1 MALRR
6 IRQYGDDIL
15 KKKSKP
21 VVKFDETLHNLL
33 DDMWET
39 MHEFDGLGMAAPQV
53 GVLRRAIILE
63 TEEEQY
69 ELINP
74 VIVETDGQDVKTEA
88 CLSVPNK
95 QGDVER
101 PMFVK
106 VEAYDRHE
114 NPVTIA
120 TDDDMLVTALC
131 HEIDHLDG
139 ILFIEKATNIQP
151 RPTDEEVAESNKR
164 IKGNP
169 RRALKILNNKDNKK
183 DNKKVAARA

>member
-6 IRQYGDDIL
+6 IRQYGDAIL

-21 VVKFDETLHNLL
+21 VTNFDENLHNLL

-53 GVLRRAIILE
+53 GVLRRAVILE
-63 TEEEQY
+63 TEEEKY

-74 VIVETDGQDVKTEA
+74 VIVESSGLDVKTEA

-101 PMFVK
+101 PVFVK
-106 VEAYDRHE
+106 VEAFDRHQ

-120 TDDDMLVTALC
+120 TDDDMLTTALC

-139 ILFIEKATNIQP
+139 VLFIEKATNIQP

-164 IKGNP
+164 VKGNP
-169 RRALKILNNKDNKK
+169 RRALRILNNNKTK
-183 DNKKVAARA
+183 AAARA